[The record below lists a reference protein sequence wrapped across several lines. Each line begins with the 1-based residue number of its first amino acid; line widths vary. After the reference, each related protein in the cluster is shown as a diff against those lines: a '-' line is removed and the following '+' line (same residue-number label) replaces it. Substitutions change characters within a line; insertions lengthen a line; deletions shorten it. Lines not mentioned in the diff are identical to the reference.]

1 MGVENYRILLD
12 LPSKTPALGFNQYA
26 EALKNILEQGEP
38 QFAVGIFG
46 GWGSGKTT
54 LMQAI
59 ESRLNKENTISVQ
72 FSAWRYEKEKHLI
85 VPLLDTVRESLVQWS
100 GQRRTGWKDAKKTAS
115 TIGKVMASLI
125 AGLSLKIGVPGS
137 VELSF
142 DANKALASGR
152 LFGEEERNAKVPRSF
167 YHASF
172 RALNGAFS
180 QLISINPEF
189 RIVVFI
195 DDLDRCLPEGTLEVL
210 ESMKLFFDLR
220 GFVFVVGL
228 DRSVVEWCI
237 DNKYGTAG
245 TADDEENRA
254 HYQIRGSDYIKKI
267 FQVPFRLA
275 PVGITQLSEFL
286 DSLYAGNL
294 LPTEQIDEIRT
305 RVEAHLRFLV
315 TNAGINPREIKRYIN
330 AYTLLV
336 KVKPHLERDAVL
348 ALQTLSFRTDW
359 RSAREALYAYREVF
373 IDALRRQLVEEEE
386 NALEDL
392 DPDLETIPQSFLNY
406 LGPDSAGHPLLSA
419 RPLDEYIYS
428 GEATLST
435 QNLALL
441 DLIHDVTNIRRSMR
455 SILENDVFDAKEMT
469 SVLSQAKSLQSMA
482 RDILGGHPARS
493 VYNNLRDIMNGI
505 ENMQKGQELAE
516 AMNTWNEQV
525 DPLVRQTVTNLLDL
539 YQFPSGTPIAESAMK
554 K

>member
-1 MGVENYRILLD
+1 MTVENYRILVD
-12 LPSKTPALGFNQYA
+12 LPSKTPALGFDQYA
-26 EALKNILEQGEP
+26 DALKNIIEQGEP

-59 ESRLNKENTISVQ
+59 ESRLNKENTIGVQ

-85 VPLLDTVRESLVQWS
+85 VPLLDTVREALVQWS
-100 GQRRTGWKDAKKTAS
+100 DQRPTGWKDAKKTAS

-152 LFGEEERNAKVPRSF
+152 LFGEEEKNAKVARSF

-180 QLISINPEF
+180 QLVSINPKF
-189 RIVVFI
+189 RIIVFI

-237 DNKYGTAG
+237 DNKYGTEG
-245 TADDEENRA
+245 SADNEEDRA

-275 PVGITQLSEFL
+275 PVGITQLTEFL
-286 DSLYAGNL
+286 NSLYAGDL
-294 LPTEQIDEIRT
+294 LPNEQIDEIRN
-305 RVEAHLRFLV
+305 RVEPHLRFLV
-315 TNAGINPREIKRYIN
+315 TDTGINPREIKRYIN

-348 ALQTLSFRTDW
+348 ALQTLAFRTDW

-373 IDALRRQLVEEEE
+373 TDALQRQSVGEED
-386 NALEDL
+386 ALEDL
-392 DPDLETIPQSFLNY
+392 DPDLSTIPQSFLNY
-406 LGPDSAGHPLLSA
+406 VGPDSPGHPLLSA
-419 RPLDEYIYS
+419 MPLDEYIYS

-441 DLIHDVTNIRRSMR
+441 DLIRDVTNIRRSMR
-455 SILENDVFDAKEMT
+455 SILEKDVLDAKEMT
-469 SVLSQAKSLQSMA
+469 SVLSQVGSLQNVT
-482 RDILGGHPARS
+482 RDILGGHPARL

-505 ENMQKGQELAE
+505 ENMQKRQDLSE
-516 AMNTWNEQV
+516 AKNTWNDQV
-525 DPLVRQTVTNLLDL
+525 DPLVRHTVTNLLDL
-539 YQFPSGTPIAESAMK
+539 YQFPSGTPIAESNMK